1 MNVIALTGRLTKEPE
16 LKVSQ
21 TGNNYIFFCLAVD
34 NGKDKNGQ
42 RQTDFIDC
50 YASGQPANFMSSYA
64 HKGDLLEAVGRLHI
78 TLREDDNGNKYK
90 RHTVMVNSIG
100 IASKKEITP
109 AENRQPET
117 KADDTRQTAPAEDF
131 TNPSDLPFSI

>member
-1 MNVIALTGRLTKEPE
+1 MNVITLTGRLTKEPE
-16 LKVSQ
+16 LKVSK

-64 HKGDLLEAVGRLHI
+64 HKGDLLEAVGRLHV
-78 TLREDDNGNKYK
+78 TLSVDENGNKCKY
-90 RHTVMVNSIG
+90 TVMVNSIG

-109 AENRQPET
+109 AENRQPEPRQ
-117 KADDTRQTAPAEDF
+117 DDNRQTAPAEELN
-131 TNPSDLPFSI
+131 NPSDLPFSI